1 MSSPMER
8 MIRERMEVI
17 RSKGRLRTL
26 RAVRRVSPRECV
38 IDGKKLIDFSS
49 NDYMGL
55 SMRPE
60 LIRGAVEWTERFG
73 TSCGASRLISGT
85 SGACLEL
92 EEKIAAWKGFEGA
105 LILSSGYAANV
116 GIVSALAGRGSAVF
130 ADKLNHASINT
141 GCLLSQ
147 AEFRRYRH
155 SDTGHLEKLLAM
167 SQIPEKLVASDTVFS
182 MDGDLAP
189 LSELFRLSREH
200 GAMLFL
206 DDAHGTGVTGVRGKG
221 LASPEN
227 CDVALATFSKAM
239 GAFGGCILCSRE
251 LREYFIN
258 VCSPFIFSTGMPP
271 STLGAISAAVDLI
284 QTPEMEEARSHLHA
298 LSGIARDAIRSLGF
312 DCGSSE
318 TMILPVIIGDA
329 TKTLEFSRRLYEKGI
344 LALAVRPPTVP
355 DGTSRIRVS
364 LNADHTREDVQRLI
378 DALAEIKKETAE

>member
-1 MSSPMER
+1 

-17 RSKGRLRTL
+17 RSRGRLRTL

>member
-26 RAVRRVSPRECV
+26 RAVRRVSPRACV

>member
-1 MSSPMER
+1 
-8 MIRERMEVI
+8 
-17 RSKGRLRTL
+17 
-26 RAVRRVSPRECV
+26 
-38 IDGKKLIDFSS
+38 
-49 NDYMGL
+49 MGL

>member
-8 MIRERMEVI
+8 VIRERMEVI
-17 RSKGRLRTL
+17 RSRGRLRTL

>member
-1 MSSPMER
+1 

-271 STLGAISAAVDLI
+271 STLGAISTAVDLI

>member
-1 MSSPMER
+1 

>member
-1 MSSPMER
+1 

-312 DCGSSE
+312 DCGNSE

>member
-1 MSSPMER
+1 

-17 RSKGRLRTL
+17 CSKGRLRTL

>member
-17 RSKGRLRTL
+17 RSRGRLRTL

>member
-1 MSSPMER
+1 

-189 LSELFRLSREH
+189 LSELFHLSREH

-364 LNADHTREDVQRLI
+364 LNADHAREDVQRLI